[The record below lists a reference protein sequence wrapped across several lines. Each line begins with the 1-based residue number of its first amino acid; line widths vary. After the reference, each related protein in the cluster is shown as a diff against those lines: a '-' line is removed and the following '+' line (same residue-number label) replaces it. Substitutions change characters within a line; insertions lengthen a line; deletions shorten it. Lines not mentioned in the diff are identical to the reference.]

1 MIFLSFSPEKK
12 LMDLLIEF
20 IADDTDDIVLDGILL
35 SGEEIPKK
43 LSIDCFDNVK
53 FIWMQR
59 LK

>member
-1 MIFLSFSPEKK
+1 
-12 LMDLLIEF
+12 MDLLIEF
-20 IADDTDDIVLDGILL
+20 IAEDTDDIVLDGILL

-43 LSIDCFDNVK
+43 LSMDCFDNVK